1 MEGVMGNPMSR
12 SIGYTLSGFGE
23 KSASVA
29 TLRKTDVR
37 PGDCVIIRTRNSVY
51 ALRATDDGRFIVSGG
66 WFDRKG
72 KGGSRTGVT
81 GCSLGGSIIKI
92 DIIAAQGLCVEF
104 ANRLITS
111 PVKSFVVFPRG
122 WEN

>member
-1 MEGVMGNPMSR
+1 MGNEMNNR
-12 SIGYTLSGFGE
+12 FGFALSSFGA
-23 KSASVA
+23 KSLSLAA
-29 TLRKTDVR
+29 LRKADVR
-37 PGDCVIIRTRNSVY
+37 PGDCVIVRTRNSLY
-51 ALRATDDGRFIVSGG
+51 ALRATSNGRFIVSGG

-72 KGGSRTGVT
+72 KSGLQTGVT

-92 DIIAAQGLCVEF
+92 DIIAACGLCIEF

-111 PVKSFVVFPRG
+111 PVKSFVLLPKG

>member
-1 MEGVMGNPMSR
+1 MEGVMGNKMR
-12 SIGYTLSGFGE
+12 EGFGYTLSGFSM
-23 KSASVA
+23 KSMSLAA
-29 TLRKTDVR
+29 LRKADVR
-37 PGDCVIIRTRNSVY
+37 PGDYVIIRTRNSVY
-51 ALRATDDGRFIVSGG
+51 VLRATDDGRFIVSGG

-72 KGGSRTGVT
+72 KSGSRTGVT

-92 DIIAAQGLCVEF
+92 DIIAAHGLCIEF
-104 ANRLITS
+104 TNRLITS